1 MGLTIGI
8 TGGIGSGKSTVC
20 KVFKFLGVPVF
31 EADVVAKNLINS
43 NPKIKKELIH
53 LFGSGIYM
61 NNGTVNRK
69 KLAQIIFNDD
79 IQLAKINALI
89 HPAVKEEFR
98 RWQKRQ
104 TTKYV
109 LHEAA
114 ILFESGLYKDMDFTI
129 LVTAPKEERLERVM
143 KRDNI
148 SKEMVLKRMGKQ
160 WTDEQLRKLATIEI
174 KNDNRS
180 LILPEIIKTDKQIKQ
195 YGKIW

>member
-1 MGLTIGI
+1 MGFTIGI

-20 KVFKFLGVPVF
+20 KVFKLLGVPVF
-31 EADVVAKNLINS
+31 EADVVAKSLIHS

-109 LHEAA
+109 IHEAA
-114 ILFESGLYKDMDFTI
+114 VLFESGLYKHMDFTI
-129 LVTAPKEERLERVM
+129 LVTAPKEERLKRVM

-148 SKEMVLKRMGKQ
+148 SKEMVLKRMEKQ
-160 WTDEQLRKLATIEI
+160 WTDEQLRKLASIEI
-174 KNDNRS
+174 RNDNRS
-180 LILPEIIKTDKQIKQ
+180 LILPKIIKTDKQIKQ